1 MRRPLIPLTDILR
14 ESIVATTVV
23 TATARQAQELRYAW
37 AFDSIQAGHSAWQSP
52 RITHFDALL
61 VSYYHELARAGHPSA
76 GNGLVQRLAL
86 ELAFRLCA
94 PDTEYHKHT
103 SAVVDAWRLYCEWN
117 LRRVAPDLRQTENG
131 RLFID
136 WVRYFTE
143 FSDEQQVI
151 TVPELPSLIANATRT
166 GTFTPESLTLFGCN
180 ELSPVRRELINVLES
195 NHLIKQNVEP
205 KSVNCQSIKT
215 IGFESNAREKSG
227 FSEWARE
234 KLATLGED
242 CRIGIVVPDLATDYL
257 TIRRSFEASFFDCN
271 GIDQLINIGA
281 GVPLRDT
288 RLVQDVLKFLSWTI
302 GDLSYT
308 EVLQLGRSPYLK
320 GLEIPFEFPQHYP
333 DRLRFAGHASRSQS
347 DTLKQITR
355 MTAGRPKL
363 LSEWMETIS
372 RVLHLAGWTSDS
384 DTVEERKIQASF
396 VEVLNDVASLSSC
409 VGRTHWMQAIQLVR
423 DGARSH
429 TLAYESRYAP
439 VQVLSRMESVG
450 LQFDA
455 LWACGLAEDTWPP
468 DANPNPMIPIK
479 VQRKAVIPRVTHQ
492 QMLNWAQDLTRMW
505 EESAAQLVF
514 SCAPKDEQT
523 EIQPSRLVIEHGAVE
538 LSEVLANPDFARHD
552 HPWGKARQF
561 DVLREFIA
569 DVGTP
574 VQMSDLESI
583 RSSFLRDQSNCPFR
597 AWAIHRTNLRDSQE
611 PHRFPDLIDRGTV
624 VHQTLQLLVENAR
637 NQEAIAQISNASVE
651 AAIDEAT
658 RRLKRFLLPDRFLRF
673 ERDRIRK
680 IVDLWREFELSRNPF
695 EVVDVE
701 TESSVGI
708 EGIRIKL
715 RVDRVD
721 RTDELGALVIDY
733 KTGAAN
739 VGNWRPPRPLD
750 PQMPLY
756 ALAIKDCDGLAYQQ
770 VSSNSVSQFGIADY
784 RDREARMD
792 AADRRFG
799 VDFAGLKSD
808 WKSSLSDIAR
818 EFKAGHASV
827 RPTNPNYI
835 CRNCHLMS
843 FCRQFADV
851 DFVLEDHGMETE

>member
-1 MRRPLIPLTDILR
+1 MRRPLIPLTDSLR

-37 AFDSIQAGHSAWQSP
+37 AFDSIQAGHSAWTSP
-52 RITHFDALL
+52 SITHYDALL
-61 VSYYHELARAGHPSA
+61 VGYYRELAKAGYPSA
-76 GNGLVQRLAL
+76 HNGLIQRSAL

-117 LRRVAPDLRQTENG
+117 LQRVAPDLRQTENG
-131 RLFID
+131 RLFSK
-136 WVRYFTE
+136 WVDAFTE
-143 FSDEQQVI
+143 FRDEQEII
-151 TVPELPSLIANATRT
+151 TVPQLPSLIAKATRT
-166 GTFTPESLTLFGCN
+166 SAFTPESLTLFACD
-180 ELSPVRRELINVLES
+180 ELSPVRRELINALES
-195 NHLIKQNVEP
+195 NHLIKYKLAPRHVDSHSTN
-205 KSVNCQSIKT
+205 T
-215 IGFESNAREKSG
+215 IGFESKAREKSG

-234 KLATLGED
+234 KLATLGDD

-257 TIRRSFEASFFDCN
+257 TIRRSFEASFFDCD

-288 RLVQDVLKFLSWTI
+288 RLVQDILKFLSWTI

-333 DRLRFAGHASRSQS
+333 DRVRFAGHASRSQS
-347 DTLKQITR
+347 ETSKQITR

-372 RVLHLAGWTSDS
+372 RVLHLAGWTSENDS
-384 DTVEERKIQASF
+384 VEERKIQASF
-396 VEVLNDVASLSSC
+396 VEVLNDVANLSSF
-409 VGRTHWMQAIQLVR
+409 VGRTHWPQAIQLVR

-429 TLAYESRYAP
+429 TLAYESRNAP

-479 VQRKAVIPRVTHQ
+479 VQRKAVMPRVSHP
-492 QMLNWAQDLTRMW
+492 QMLSWAQEMTRMW
-505 EESAAQLVF
+505 ENGATQIVF

-523 EIQPSRLVIEHGAVE
+523 ETQPSRLVIEHGTVE
-538 LSEVLANPDFARHD
+538 LSAVLANPDFARHD

-569 DVGTP
+569 DSGTP
-574 VQMSDLESI
+574 VQLSDLASI

-597 AWAIHRTNLRDSQE
+597 AWAIHRANLRESQE

-637 NQEAIAQISNASVE
+637 SSEAIAQISNVSIE

-658 RRLKRFLLPDRFLRF
+658 RRLKRFLLPDRFLRL

-680 IVDLWREFELSRNPF
+680 IVDLWLEFELSRNPF

-701 TESSVGI
+701 TESSIEI
-708 EGIRIKL
+708 EGIRINL
-715 RVDRVD
+715 RVDRID
-721 RTDELGALVIDY
+721 RTNELSALVIDY

-739 VGNWRPPRPLD
+739 VGNWRLPRPLD

-756 ALAIKDCDGLAYQQ
+756 ALAINDCDGLAYQQ
-770 VSSNSVSQFGIADY
+770 VSSNSVSQFGIADH
-784 RDREARMD
+784 RDREACID
-792 AADRRFG
+792 AADRKFG

-808 WKSSLSDIAR
+808 WKSSLSEIAR

-827 RPTNPNYI
+827 RPTNPNFI

-851 DFVLEDHGMETE
+851 DFVLEDHGLETE